1 LKVNGASCLF
11 LLYDINRYDSD
22 HTFVTFL
29 IPQASNF
36 QAKMLW
42 FDISYAFDKTNE
54 IPSGAYLFVNGLMNS
69 FRVIMN
75 QSYSYF
81 SILSLKQFELLL
93 KCYFLL

>member
-1 LKVNGASCLF
+1 
-11 LLYDINRYDSD
+11 
-22 HTFVTFL
+22 L

-42 FDISYAFDKTNE
+42 FDISYALEKTKE
-54 IPSGAYLFVNGLMNS
+54 IPSGAYLFVYGLMNS

-75 QSYSYF
+75 QSCSYF
-81 SILSLKQFELLL
+81 SIPSLEQFELLL